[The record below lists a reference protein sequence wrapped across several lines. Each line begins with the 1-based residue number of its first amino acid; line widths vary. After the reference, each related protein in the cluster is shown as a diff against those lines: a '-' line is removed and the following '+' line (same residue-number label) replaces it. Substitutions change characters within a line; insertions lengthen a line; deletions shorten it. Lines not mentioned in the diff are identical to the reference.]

1 MKNTEDPRRVVVTGA
16 GILTALG
23 DSPMFVHGA
32 LCEGRSGLRR
42 LEDMSQNGMRSPQ
55 AGELKWFDAGKYL
68 AGGNL
73 RPLDRTS
80 RLGATV
86 AKLALEAGG
95 WAPEMLADLEAG
107 LVLGT
112 MFGSIHTIS
121 EFDRRAVV
129 AGPNYAKPMDFA
141 NSVINAAAGQMAI
154 WHNLRGVNA
163 TIAGGITSG
172 LEAIAYASD
181 LIRTGRATVLLAG
194 GVDELCFESLYGFH
208 KAGWLCGSN
217 NGGAEYPIPFD
228 ARRNGFAVGEGAA
241 LLVLEEAGA
250 AAARGARILAEIRGH
265 GNSFDPSRGK
275 DRRRA
280 AAAGARAVRLAL
292 ADAGLEAA
300 AIDCL
305 SASANGS
312 PATDAHEAVGVG
324 EVFNS
329 AASTLPVTAVK
340 SMLGESLGAS
350 GAVQTV
356 LLIEAIR
363 SGLLPG
369 ILGLAELEEGFPLAQ
384 AGPENRELEMTRGL
398 VNSVGLDGKACS
410 LVVELWQEA
419 G

>member
-265 GNSFDPSRGK
+265 GNCYDPSRGG
-275 DRRRA
+275 DERAADAVRRA
-280 AAAGARAVRLAL
+280 VNLALEDSGTAASEIGAVSAAASGSVLGDRHEAL
-292 ADAGLEAA
+292 GLAA
-300 AIDCL
+300 AFGDDL
-305 SASANGS
+305 
-312 PATDAHEAVGVG
+312 P
-324 EVFNS
+324 
-329 AASTLPVTAVK
+329 PVTAVK
-340 SMLGESLGAS
+340 SMLGEGLGAS
-350 GAVQTV
+350 GAFATIA
-356 LLIEAIR
+356 LIESMR
-363 SGLLPG
+363 SGTLPG
-369 ILGLAELEEGFPLAQ
+369 V
-384 AGPENRELEMTRGL
+384 RGL
-398 VNSVGLDGKACS
+398 V
-410 LVVELWQEA
+410 ELEA
-419 G
+419 GLPPIDARPEAREVAARRGLVDAVGHDGNVAALIVARPD